1 MIMRKMNLLIKRL
14 FDIVASALGLLLLSP
29 LFLLFSIWIKLDS
42 EGPVFFLQDRLG
54 YRGKTFRLIKF
65 RTMVQN
71 AEHIGEGV
79 KVLSEK
85 DPRITKSGRVLR
97 KTSIDELPQL
107 INVLLGDMSIV
118 GPRPPV
124 VYHPY
129 KGFENYPEW
138 AKKRF
143 EMRPGITGLAQEE
156 VRASAPWDDRFKYD
170 IDYVEHFSVFLDIK
184 IIFKTFIRIFKA
196 DELYLGQ

>member
-1 MIMRKMNLLIKRL
+1 MRKMNLLIKRL

-65 RTMVQN
+65 RTLVQN

-85 DPRITKSGRVLR
+85 DPT
-97 KTSIDELPQL
+97 D
-107 INVLLGDMSIV
+107 
-118 GPRPPV
+118 
-124 VYHPY
+124 Y
-129 KGFENYPEW
+129 
-138 AKKRF
+138 KKRPCSQKDQY
-143 EMRPGITGLAQEE
+143 R
-156 VRASAPWDDRFKYD
+156 
-170 IDYVEHFSVFLDIK
+170 
-184 IIFKTFIRIFKA
+184 
-196 DELYLGQ
+196 